1 MDLTKKEQLQKRDI
15 LGLDLIVF
23 WVLAGLILAAA
34 WAVVNGNDIVH
45 SVVWLSTVF
54 LLTAGLFILAEAEFL
69 AVIQALVYVGAI
81 SVVIVFGI
89 MLTKRTLK
97 GGENV

>member
-1 MDLTKKEQLQKRDI
+1 MG
-15 LGLDLIVF
+15 LGLIVF
-23 WVLAGLILAAA
+23 WILAGLILAAA
-34 WAVVNGNDIVH
+34 WAVVNGNHNVH

-69 AVIQALVYVGAI
+69 AVIQVLVYVGAI
-81 SVVIVFGI
+81 SVVIIFGI

>member
-1 MDLTKKEQLQKRDI
+1 VRRVLLARLDI
-15 LGLDLIVF
+15 LTLELLVF
-23 WVLAGLILAAA
+23 WFLAGLILAAA

-69 AVIQALVYVGAI
+69 AVIQVLVYVGAI
-81 SVVIVFGI
+81 SVVIIFGI

-97 GGENV
+97 GGEDV

>member
-1 MDLTKKEQLQKRDI
+1 MKRVLLARLDI
-15 LGLDLIVF
+15 LALDLLVF

-69 AVIQALVYVGAI
+69 AVIQVLVYVGAI
-81 SVVIVFGI
+81 SVVIIFGI

-97 GGENV
+97 GGEDD

>member
-1 MDLTKKEQLQKRDI
+1 M
-15 LGLDLIVF
+15 GLDLIVF

-34 WAVVNGNDIVH
+34 WAVVNGSDIVH

-69 AVIQALVYVGAI
+69 AVIQVLVYVGAI

>member
-1 MDLTKKEQLQKRDI
+1 MKKELLLRVDI
-15 LGLDLIVF
+15 LGLDLVIF
-23 WVLAGLILAAA
+23 WFLAGLILAAA

-69 AVIQALVYVGAI
+69 AVIQVLVYVGAI
-81 SVVIVFGI
+81 SVVIIFGI

-97 GGENV
+97 GGEGV

>member
-1 MDLTKKEQLQKRDI
+1 MKRVLLARLDI
-15 LGLDLIVF
+15 LALDLLVF

-69 AVIQALVYVGAI
+69 AVIQVLVYVGAI
-81 SVVIVFGI
+81 SVVIIFGI

-97 GGENV
+97 GGEDV

>member
-1 MDLTKKEQLQKRDI
+1 VRRALLAKLDVLDLE
-15 LGLDLIVF
+15 LIVF
-23 WVLAGLILAAA
+23 WFLAGLILAAA

-69 AVIQALVYVGAI
+69 AVIQVLVYVGAI
-81 SVVIVFGI
+81 SVVIIFGI

-97 GGENV
+97 GGEDV

>member
-1 MDLTKKEQLQKRDI
+1 MDLVLTI
-15 LGLDLIVF
+15 F
-23 WVLAGLILAAA
+23 WFLAILILASA

-45 SVVWLSTVF
+45 SVVWLATVF
-54 LLTAGLFILAEAEFL
+54 LLTACLFIIADAEFL
-69 AVIQALVYVGAI
+69 AVIQVLVYVGAI
-81 SVVIVFGI
+81 SVVIIFGI

>member
-1 MDLTKKEQLQKRDI
+1 MDLTKKEQLQKRDT

-54 LLTAGLFILAEAEFL
+54 LLTAALFILAEAEFL
-69 AVIQALVYVGAI
+69 AVIQVLVYVGAI

>member
-1 MDLTKKEQLQKRDI
+1 MDLAVV
-15 LGLDLIVF
+15 VF
-23 WVLAGLILAAA
+23 WGLGSLILASA
-34 WAVVNGNDIVH
+34 WAVVNGKDIVH

-54 LLTAGLFILAEAEFL
+54 LLTAGLFVIADAEFL
-69 AVIQALVYVGAI
+69 AVIQVLVYVDAI
-81 SVVIVFGI
+81 SVVIIFGI

>member
-69 AVIQALVYVGAI
+69 AVIQVLVYVGAI

>member
-1 MDLTKKEQLQKRDI
+1 MKRALLARLDI
-15 LGLDLIVF
+15 LALDLFVF

-69 AVIQALVYVGAI
+69 AIIQVLVYVGAI
-81 SVVIVFGI
+81 SVVIIFGI

-97 GGENV
+97 GGEDV

>member
-1 MDLTKKEQLQKRDI
+1 MKRVLLARLDI
-15 LGLDLIVF
+15 LALDLIVF

-69 AVIQALVYVGAI
+69 AVIQVLVYVGAI
-81 SVVIVFGI
+81 SVVIIFGI

-97 GGENV
+97 GGEDV

>member
-1 MDLTKKEQLQKRDI
+1 MLLAKLDI
-15 LGLDLIVF
+15 LAFELLVF
-23 WVLAGLILAAA
+23 WFLAGLILAAA

-69 AVIQALVYVGAI
+69 AIIQVLVYVGAI
-81 SVVIVFGI
+81 SVVIIFGI

-97 GGENV
+97 GGEDV

>member
-1 MDLTKKEQLQKRDI
+1 MDLAVV
-15 LGLDLIVF
+15 VF
-23 WVLAGLILAAA
+23 WSLGALILASA
-34 WAVVNGNDIVH
+34 WAVVNGKDIVH

-54 LLTAGLFILAEAEFL
+54 LLTAGLFIIADAEFL
-69 AVIQALVYVGAI
+69 AVIQVLVYVGAI
-81 SVVIVFGI
+81 SVVIIFGI

>member
-15 LGLDLIVF
+15 LGLDIIVF

-69 AVIQALVYVGAI
+69 AVIQVLVYVGAI

>member
-69 AVIQALVYVGAI
+69 AVIQVLVYVGAI
-81 SVVIVFGI
+81 SVVIVFGT

>member
-1 MDLTKKEQLQKRDI
+1 MREKLQKRDSVA
-15 LGLDLIVF
+15 LDLLFF
-23 WVLAGLILAAA
+23 WILAGLILAAA

-54 LLTAGLFILAEAEFL
+54 LLTAGIFILAEAEFL
-69 AVIQALVYVGAI
+69 AVIQVLVYVGAI
-81 SVVIVFGI
+81 SVVIIFGI

-97 GGENV
+97 GGEDV